1 MLHRPALAFCLLIAV
16 VCAPS
21 FALADGRETAS
32 ATKTQMESRL
42 DPQTVQGLQAAVQ
55 SLKGDGAIESLGHA
69 FALKGKFEEAAW
81 LYASAVEANP
91 QSAPALTSL
100 GVMLSQGVVPGQG
113 KPLSQ
118 QERQQIVDLQRE
130 ARGLD
135 QTSPAIANNLGTSM
149 AALGQMTAD
158 RAMIEEGAMLM
169 LSAVQANPQTVLY
182 YVRLAEALRA
192 IGEESAAKKFLEAA
206 FMLNSGHPSLRFAR
220 GPGGQL
226 EGLPFTASD
235 PKLCEV
241 SYDCEK
247 KCPKSIIGQIDFVT
261 CKIAE
266 SSAQSSCQAGE
277 PFARFFDC
285 AAKLPKFGIL
295 IPGLD
300 PGLSIVTPW
309 GSLDFVV
316 QGDGTI
322 DFKAK
327 INVAQVGGVQGGL
340 EARGS
345 WDPNHGAIAV
355 NMEEQVQVN
364 LFSQSSEVIRVA
376 NQFDA
381 GISVVEKFGENGA
394 KTDIEIGRGGILTD

>member
-1 MLHRPALAFCLLIAV
+1 MLHKLALAFFFLIAV
-16 VCAPS
+16 VFAPS
-21 FALADGRETAS
+21 SVLANGRETAL
-32 ATKTQMESRL
+32 TTRTQMETRL
-42 DPQTVQGLQAAVQ
+42 DPQMLQGLQAAIQ
-55 SLKGDGAIESLGHA
+55 ALQGDGAIESLGHA
-69 FALKGKFEEAAW
+69 FALKGKFEEATW
-81 LYASAVEANP
+81 LYARAVEANP

-100 GVMLSQGVVPGQG
+100 GVMLSQGVMPGQG

-118 QERQQIVDLQRE
+118 QERQQIVDLQKE

-135 QTSPAIANNLGTSM
+135 QSSPAIANNLGTSM

-169 LSAVQANPQTVLY
+169 LSAVQANPQNVLY

-206 FMLNSGHPSLRFAR
+206 YMLNSGHPSLRFAR
-220 GPGGQL
+220 GPGGAL
-226 EGLPFTASD
+226 EGLPFD

-241 SYDCEK
+241 NYGCEQ

-285 AAKLPKFGIL
+285 AAKLPRFGIL

-355 NMEEQVQVN
+355 NVEEQVQVN

-394 KTDIEIGRGGILTD
+394 RTDIEIGRGGILTD

>member
-1 MLHRPALAFCLLIAV
+1 MLHKLALAFCLLIAV
-16 VCAPS
+16 VFAPPS
-21 FALADGRETAS
+21 VFADGKETALT
-32 ATKTQMESRL
+32 AKTQMETRF
-42 DPQTVQGLQAAVQ
+42 DPQMLQGLQAAVQ

-69 FALKGKFEEAAW
+69 FALRGKFEEATW

-100 GVMLSQGVVPGQG
+100 GVMLSQGVVPGKG

-118 QERQQIVDLQRE
+118 QERQQIVDLQKE
-130 ARGLD
+130 ARGVD
-135 QTSPAIANNLGTSM
+135 QQSPAIANNLGTSM
-149 AALGQMTAD
+149 AALGKMTAD
-158 RAMIEEGAMLM
+158 RAMTEEGAMLI
-169 LSAVQANPQTVLY
+169 LSAVQASPRNVLY

-206 FMLNSGHPSLRFAR
+206 YMLNSGHPSLRFAR
-220 GPGGQL
+220 GPGGAL
-226 EGLPFTASD
+226 EGLPFAASD
-235 PKLCEV
+235 PKMCEV
-241 SYDCEK
+241 NYGCEQ

-316 QGDGTI
+316 QGDGTV

-355 NMEEQVQVN
+355 NVEEQVQVN

-381 GISVVEKFGENGA
+381 GVSVVEKFGENGA

>member
-1 MLHRPALAFCLLIAV
+1 MLNKLALAFCFLVAV
-16 VCAPS
+16 VFATPS
-21 FALADGRETAS
+21 AFADGRETAL
-32 ATKTQMESRL
+32 ATKSHMEARL
-42 DPQTVQGLQAAVQ
+42 DPQMLQGLEAAIQ
-55 SLKGDGAIESLGHA
+55 SLQGDGSIESLGHA
-69 FALKGKFEEAAW
+69 FALNGRFEEATW
-81 LYASAVEANP
+81 LYAKAVEANP

-100 GVMLSQGVVPGQG
+100 GVMLSQGVMPGQG
-113 KPLSQ
+113 KALSQ
-118 QERQQIVDLQRE
+118 QERQQIVDLQKE
-130 ARGLD
+130 ARGID
-135 QTSPAIANNLGTSM
+135 QQSPAIANNLGTSM
-149 AALGQMTAD
+149 AALGQMMSD

-169 LSAVQANPQTVLY
+169 LSAVQANPQNVIY

-206 FMLNSGHPSLRFAR
+206 YMLNSGHPSLRFAR
-220 GPGGQL
+220 GPGGAL
-226 EGLPFTASD
+226 EGLPLAASD

-241 SYDCEK
+241 NYGCEQ

-285 AAKLPKFGIL
+285 SAKLPKFGIL

-355 NMEEQVQVN
+355 NVEEQVQVN
-364 LFSQSSEVIRVA
+364 LFNQSSEVIRVA

-381 GISVVEKFGENGA
+381 GVSVVEKFGENGA
-394 KTDIEIGRGGILTD
+394 RTDIEIGRGGILTD

>member
-1 MLHRPALAFCLLIAV
+1 MLHRLALAFCILIAV
-16 VCAPS
+16 VFLSPS
-21 FALADGRETAS
+21 AFADGRETAL
-32 ATKTQMESRL
+32 AARTQMEARL
-42 DPQTVQGLQAAVQ
+42 DPQVLQGLQTALP
-55 SLKGDGAIESLGHA
+55 SLQGDGAILSLGHA
-69 FALKGKFEEAAW
+69 FALNGRFEEATW
-81 LYASAVEANP
+81 LYAKAVEANP

-100 GVMLSQGVVPGQG
+100 GVMLSQGVVPGHG

-118 QERQQIVDLQRE
+118 QERQQIVDLQKE
-130 ARGLD
+130 ARNID
-135 QTSPAIANNLGTSM
+135 QQSPAIANNLGTAM
-149 AALGQMTAD
+149 AALGQMTSD
-158 RAMIEEGAMLM
+158 KAMIEEGAFLM
-169 LSAVQANPQTVLY
+169 LGAVQANPQNVLY

-226 EGLPFTASD
+226 DGFPYSPSEPNVCAVNYA
-235 PKLCEV
+235 CEQ
-241 SYDCEK
+241 

-285 AAKLPKFGIL
+285 SAKLPKFGIL

-345 WDPNHGAIAV
+345 WEPNHGAIAV
-355 NMEEQVQVN
+355 NVEEQVQVN

-381 GISVVEKFGENGA
+381 GVSVVEKFGENGA
-394 KTDIEIGRGGILTD
+394 RTDIEIGRGGILTD